1 MRPNRDSLRTRDSEL
16 SPHGYVPQGDRADCA
31 GSLCAIRS
39 SKRERARLPLGI
51 VLIACR
57 GDFRACVLHYT

>member
-16 SPHGYVPQGDRADCA
+16 SPHGYVPQGDARIVLVRSVARCA
-31 GSLCAIRS
+31 

-51 VLIACR
+51 VRIACR
-57 GDFRACVLHYT
+57 GDFRAHMLH